1 MGPNRQTVV
10 NQFRTWYYAQ
20 PSAMRTLLAINVGAY
35 LAWQILGLFDPIEW
49 FVWNHLALNPGLPG
63 ILLEP
68 WQLVTYNFLHL
79 SSGLGG
85 LIHIGF
91 NMLWLYWIGKEYEEM
106 HGAERMIAL
115 YMIGGVGGGLLT
127 VILHNLLPGLGL
139 FSGVVHG
146 ASASVVGLLLAVGVL
161 YPYKKIRLFILGT
174 WKLLYIVIAFLAI
187 DFLLA
192 LSGSSSSISAHWGGA
207 LGGFLFAR
215 AERSGVDVTSWARIF
230 VGGRKR
236 KKKKTW
242 IDRLEDWLTGSAPA
256 AEDSTDADVSATGR
270 AKKAAADEEIDRIL
284 DKISEQGYDALS
296 EEEKRILHE
305 ASQGS

>member
-1 MGPNRQTVV
+1 
-10 NQFRTWYYAQ
+10 
-20 PSAMRTLLAINVGAY
+20 MRALLTINVVAY
-35 LAWQILGLFDPIEW
+35 LAWQILRLFDPIEG
-49 FVWNHLALNPGLPG
+49 FVWNHLALNPDLPG

-79 SSGLGG
+79 SGGLGG

-106 HGAERMIAL
+106 HGAERMYAL

-161 YPYKKIRLFILGT
+161 YPYKKIRLFLLGT
-174 WKLLYIVIAFLAI
+174 WKLLYIVIGFLII
-187 DFLLA
+187 DFLFA
-192 LSGSSSSISAHWGGA
+192 LTGSTSSISAHWGGA

-215 AERSGVDVTSWARIF
+215 AERGGVDVTSWAGVF

-236 KKKKTW
+236 RKKKKKTW
-242 IDRLEDWLTGSAPA
+242 VDRIEDWLTGAEPETTEAEGGSSSRPGRSSSRA
-256 AEDSTDADVSATGR
+256 AE
-270 AKKAAADEEIDRIL
+270 EEVDRIL

-296 EEEKRILHE
+296 DEEKRILKD
-305 ASQGS
+305 ASQRS

>member
-1 MGPNRQTVV
+1 
-10 NQFRTWYYAQ
+10 
-20 PSAMRTLLAINVGAY
+20 MRALLTINVVAY
-35 LAWQILGLFDPIEW
+35 LAWQILRLFDPIEG
-49 FVWNHLALNPGLPG
+49 FVWNHLALNPDLPG

-79 SSGLGG
+79 SGGLGG

-106 HGAERMIAL
+106 HGAERMFAL

-161 YPYKKIRLFILGT
+161 YPYKKIRLFLLGT
-174 WKLLYIVIAFLAI
+174 WKLLYIVIGFLII
-187 DFLLA
+187 DFLFA
-192 LSGSSSSISAHWGGA
+192 LTGSTSSISAHWGGA

-215 AERSGVDVTSWARIF
+215 AERGGVDVTSWAGVF

-236 KKKKTW
+236 RKKKKKTW
-242 IDRLEDWLTGSAPA
+242 VDRIEDWLTGAEPETTEAEGGSSSRSGPSSSRA
-256 AEDSTDADVSATGR
+256 AE
-270 AKKAAADEEIDRIL
+270 EEVDRIL

-296 EEEKRILHE
+296 DEEKRILKD
-305 ASQGS
+305 ASQRS

>member
-1 MGPNRQTVV
+1 
-10 NQFRTWYYAQ
+10 
-20 PSAMRTLLAINVGAY
+20 MRALLTINVVAY
-35 LAWQILGLFDPIEW
+35 LAWQILRLFDPIEG
-49 FVWNHLALNPGLPG
+49 FVWNYLALNPDLPG
-63 ILLEP
+63 ILLQP

-106 HGAERMIAL
+106 HGAERMFAL

-161 YPYKKIRLFILGT
+161 YPYKKIRLFLLGT
-174 WKLLYIVIAFLAI
+174 WKLLYIVIGFLII
-187 DFLLA
+187 DFLFA
-192 LSGSSSSISAHWGGA
+192 LTGSTSSISAHWGGA

-215 AERSGVDVTSWARIF
+215 AERGGVDVTSWAGFF
-230 VGGRKR
+230 VGTRTRRK

-242 IDRLEDWLTGSAPA
+242 VDRIEDWLTGADTDPAEVESTAPSGARGRTSQA
-256 AEDSTDADVSATGR
+256 AE
-270 AKKAAADEEIDRIL
+270 EEIDRIL

-296 EEEKRILHE
+296 DEEKRILKE
-305 ASQGS
+305 ASQRS

>member
-1 MGPNRQTVV
+1 V

-20 PSAMRTLLAINVGAY
+20 PSALRALLTINVVAY

-49 FVWNHLALNPGLPG
+49 FVWNHLALNPDLPG

-68 WQLVTYNFLHL
+68 WQLITYNFLHL
-79 SSGLGG
+79 SSGLSG

-106 HGAERMIAL
+106 HGAERMLAL
-115 YMIGGVGGGLLT
+115 YMIGGVCGGLLT
-127 VILHNLLPGLGL
+127 VILYNLFPGLGL
-139 FSGVVHG
+139 FSGTVHG
-146 ASASVVGLLLAVGVL
+146 ASASVVGLLLAIGIL

-174 WKLLYIVIAFLAI
+174 WKLLHIVIAFLVI
-187 DFLLA
+187 DFILA
-192 LSGSSSSISAHWGGA
+192 LTGSSASISAHWGGA

-215 AERSGVDVTSWARIF
+215 AERGGVDVTSWAQVF

-236 KKKKTW
+236 RSKKKKKRTW
-242 IDRLEDWLTGSAPA
+242 VDRLEDWLTGGEPTPANEVESGGASRPGGRGKRQA
-256 AEDSTDADVSATGR
+256 AE
-270 AKKAAADEEIDRIL
+270 EEVDRIL

-305 ASQGS
+305 ASQGP

>member
-1 MGPNRQTVV
+1 
-10 NQFRTWYYAQ
+10 
-20 PSAMRTLLAINVGAY
+20 
-35 LAWQILGLFDPIEW
+35 
-49 FVWNHLALNPGLPG
+49 
-63 ILLEP
+63 
-68 WQLVTYNFLHL
+68 
-79 SSGLGG
+79 
-85 LIHIGF
+85 
-91 NMLWLYWIGKEYEEM
+91 M
-106 HGAERMIAL
+106 HGAERMFAL

-161 YPYKKIRLFILGT
+161 YPYKKIRLFLLGT
-174 WKLLYIVIAFLAI
+174 WKLLYIVIAFLVI

-192 LSGSSSSISAHWGGA
+192 LTGGSSSISAHWGGA

-215 AERSGVDVTSWARIF
+215 AERTGVDVTSWAQMF

-236 KKKKTW
+236 SKKKKKTW
-242 IDRLEDWLTGSAPA
+242 VDRLEDWLTGGDLTTSDEAESGPARPGRSKRQA
-256 AEDSTDADVSATGR
+256 AE
-270 AKKAAADEEIDRIL
+270 EEVDRIL

-305 ASQGS
+305 ASQGP

>member
-1 MGPNRQTVV
+1 M

-20 PSAMRTLLAINVGAY
+20 PSVLRALLAINIVVY
-35 LAWQILGLFDPIEW
+35 LAWQILRLFDPIEG
-49 FVWNHLALNPGLPG
+49 FVWNYLALNPDLPG
-63 ILLEP
+63 ILLQP
-68 WQLVTYNFLHL
+68 WQLITYNFLHL
-79 SSGLGG
+79 SSGLPG

-106 HGAERMIAL
+106 HGAERMFAL
-115 YMIGGVGGGLLT
+115 YMMGGVCGGLLT
-127 VILHNLLPGLGL
+127 VILYNLLPGLGL

-146 ASASVVGLLLAVGVL
+146 ASASVVGLLLAVGIL

-174 WKLLYIVIAFLAI
+174 WKLLYIVIVFLVI

-192 LSGSSSSISAHWGGA
+192 LTGSSSSISAHWGGA

-215 AERSGVDVTSWARIF
+215 AERTGVDVTSWAQVF

-236 KKKKTW
+236 RSKKKKKTW
-242 IDRLEDWLTGSAPA
+242 VDRIEDWLTGGDPASAESERSAPPSRARRGTSQA
-256 AEDSTDADVSATGR
+256 AE
-270 AKKAAADEEIDRIL
+270 EEIDRIL

-296 EEEKRILHE
+296 DEEKRILKE
-305 ASQGS
+305 ASQRS

>member
-1 MGPNRQTVV
+1 
-10 NQFRTWYYAQ
+10 
-20 PSAMRTLLAINVGAY
+20 MRALLTINVVAY
-35 LAWQILGLFDPIEW
+35 LAWQILRLFDPTEG

-63 ILLEP
+63 VLLQP

-79 SSGLGG
+79 SSGLPG

-106 HGAERMIAL
+106 HGAERMFAL

-127 VILHNLLPGLGL
+127 VILYNLLPGLGL

-161 YPYKKIRLFILGT
+161 YPYKKIRLFLLGT
-174 WKLLYIVIAFLAI
+174 WKLLYIVIGFLII
-187 DFLLA
+187 DFLFA
-192 LSGSSSSISAHWGGA
+192 LTGSTSSISAHWGGA

-215 AERSGVDVTSWARIF
+215 AERSGVDVTSWAGLF
-230 VGGRKR
+230 VGSRRRRK

-242 IDRLEDWLTGSAPA
+242 VDRIEDWLTGADPDPAEA
-256 AEDSTDADVSATGR
+256 AESSTPSRSRRRTSQ
-270 AKKAAADEEIDRIL
+270 AAEEEIDRIL

-296 EEEKRILHE
+296 DEEKRILKE
-305 ASQGS
+305 ASQRS